1 MENTTNRTIVLKKC
15 KKCGKE
21 KDIGLF
27 RNQSNSKDLKFPWCR
42 NCQDKESKN
51 NYLKNKTH
59 RLELVKNWQKQNS
72 EKIKIYKKN
81 WAIKQKMTIQK
92 SYEER

>member
-27 RNQSNSKDLKFPWCR
+27 RNLIF
-42 NCQDKESKN
+42 
-51 NYLKNKTH
+51 
-59 RLELVKNWQKQNS
+59 
-72 EKIKIYKKN
+72 
-81 WAIKQKMTIQK
+81 
-92 SYEER
+92 